1 LTRYYSSNARETTL
15 TSSVNSSAN
24 TLQVDNPIGYPA
36 QTPFEIHAELGT
48 SNEEIML
55 VTNVAGNTWT
65 VTRGYDGS
73 SALGHDAGAKI
84 THGPSA
90 VDFTEAQ
97 THFGGTTGIHG
108 LAPGSALVGSTDTQ
122 TLTNKTLTSPTINTP
137 AITGGTYSGG
147 TFTDGTLSN
156 PTLTSPN
163 IGASEWGDAN
173 HTHSSTAT
181 GGLIG
186 AGFYFGKTV
195 VTGSNYTQT
204 ASAYT
209 DVTSLSLSFTAPS
222 SWPTSANGVCV
233 SVTMDL
239 GDDWSSLTDSW
250 LYGHI
255 KVLLDGVTTLDSPM
269 IYSRLVEGGTS
280 SDTFTANF
288 FGALPS
294 TGGGHTYKVQAEIT
308 DKNHVNGLF
317 FGTRSM
323 TAFLI

>member
-1 LTRYYSSNARETTL
+1 MDSP
-15 TSSVNSSAN
+15 V
-24 TLQVDNPIGYPA
+24 GYPA

-55 VTNVAGNTWT
+55 VTNVAGTTWT

-73 SALGHDAGAKI
+73 SALSHDVGAKI

-97 THFGGTTGIHG
+97 THFNATTGVHG
-108 LAPGSALVGSTDTQ
+108 VSGALVGTTDSQ
-122 TLTNKTLTSPTINTP
+122 TLTNKILTSPTVNTP
-137 AITGGTYSGG
+137 TISGG
-147 TFTDGTLSN
+147 TVSGITSTDGTFNN

-163 IGASEWGDAN
+163 IGATEWGDA
-173 HTHSSTAT
+173 THSHTSTAT
-181 GGLIG
+181 GGLVG
-186 AGFYFGKTV
+186 GGFYFGKTV
-195 VTGSNYTQT
+195 ITGSGYTQT

-222 SWPTSANGVCV
+222 SWPSSANGVCV
-233 SVTMDL
+233 VVTMDI
-239 GDDWSSLTDSW
+239 GDDWSSLTNSW
-250 LYGHI
+250 IYGNI
-255 KVLLDGVTTLDSPM
+255 KVLLDGVTTLDTPM

-280 SDTFTANF
+280 SNTFSASF

-294 TGGGHTYKVQAEIT
+294 TGGGHTYKVQASMT
-308 DKNHVNGLF
+308 DKSNANGVF
-317 FGTRSM
+317 FGARSM